1 MNIEEL
7 KRLAEAVLKAYS
19 GLSWQVTMVRNE
31 HGVTHYHIRSHSE
44 PGIAVIKDQYWED
57 DHIPPVDHYGYIQP
71 DDHIDCDVFRVNIA
85 RLIAAANPA
94 AILTLIAEIDS
105 LRDEVNGLTGTLE
118 RVENERNNQ
127 ILRNHNLMIELRESR
142 RDNAIT
148 MGWLSDCRTASGD
161 NGERMLPAFVEYLR
175 GTKRQRDELLA
186 AIKDARELVDD
197 WGAYAPAYIQE
208 KHDLAGDLDRLD
220 AAIAKAEAQS

>member
-1 MNIEEL
+1 MNTEEL

-57 DHIPPVDHYGYIQP
+57 DYIPSVDHYGYIQP
-71 DDHIDCDVFRVNIA
+71 DDRMDCDVFRVDTA

-94 AILTLIAEIDS
+94 AILALI
-105 LRDEVNGLTGTLE
+105 
-118 RVENERNNQ
+118 Q
-127 ILRNHNLMIELRESR
+127 
-142 RDNAIT
+142 
-148 MGWLSDCRTASGD
+148 
-161 NGERMLPAFVEYLR
+161 
-175 GTKRQRDELLA
+175 QRDELLA
-186 AIKDARELVDD
+186 ALKDARELVDD

-208 KHDLAGDLDRLD
+208 KHDLAGDLDRLYSV
-220 AAIAKAEAQS
+220 IAKAESQS

>member
-1 MNIEEL
+1 MNTEEL

-19 GLSWQVTMVRNE
+19 GFSWQVTMVRDE

-57 DHIPPVDHYGYIQP
+57 DHIPPVDHYGYTQP
-71 DDHIDCDVFRVNIA
+71 DDRMDCDVFRVDTA

-94 AILTLIAEIDS
+94 AILALI
-105 LRDEVNGLTGTLE
+105 
-118 RVENERNNQ
+118 Q
-127 ILRNHNLMIELRESR
+127 
-142 RDNAIT
+142 
-148 MGWLSDCRTASGD
+148 
-161 NGERMLPAFVEYLR
+161 
-175 GTKRQRDELLA
+175 QRDELLA
-186 AIKDARELVDD
+186 ALKDARELVDD
-197 WGAYAPAYIQE
+197 WGAYAPAYMQE

>member
-1 MNIEEL
+1 MNTEEL

-71 DDHIDCDVFRVNIA
+71 DDRMDCDVFRVDTA

-94 AILTLIAEIDS
+94 AILALI
-105 LRDEVNGLTGTLE
+105 
-118 RVENERNNQ
+118 Q
-127 ILRNHNLMIELRESR
+127 
-142 RDNAIT
+142 
-148 MGWLSDCRTASGD
+148 
-161 NGERMLPAFVEYLR
+161 
-175 GTKRQRDELLA
+175 QRDELLA
-186 AIKDARELVDD
+186 ALKDARELVDD
-197 WGAYAPAYIQE
+197 WGAYAPAYMQE
-208 KHDLAGDLDRLD
+208 KHDLAGDLDRLYSV
-220 AAIAKAEAQS
+220 IVKAEAQS